1 MLMTVTQTHV
11 FPHSVV
17 LIPYFKTE
25 TGLKFGCL
33 SRKNIIICPKVF
45 SNAAGLLSTNAAT
58 YNLDVVVVGVEGQ
71 CILIRTEWQFIHSKV
86 FTMYL
91 LCVRCSARGLMS
103 LMIAKGI

>member
-1 MLMTVTQTHV
+1 MTVTQTHV

-25 TGLKFGCL
+25 TGLKFGYL
-33 SRKNIIICPKVF
+33 SRKNIITYPKVF

-58 YNLDVVVVGVEGQ
+58 HSLDLVVVGVEDQ
-71 CILIRTEWQFIHSKV
+71 CILIRIQWQFIHSKL

-91 LCVRCSARGLMS
+91 LCVRCSARGLK
-103 LMIAKGI
+103 LFMIAKGI